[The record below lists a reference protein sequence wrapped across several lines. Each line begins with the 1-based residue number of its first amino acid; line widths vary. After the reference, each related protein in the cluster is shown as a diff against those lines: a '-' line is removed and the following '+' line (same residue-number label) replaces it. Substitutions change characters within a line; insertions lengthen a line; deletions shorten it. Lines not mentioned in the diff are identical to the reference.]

1 MKRQKKL
8 VALMLMVCLSCSL
21 FSGCGEGN
29 QDGNKDREKLTFD
42 PADGPLVPYEEP
54 LVVTQVRYQDSGL
67 TFVGNESLED
77 NFMTDFYKE
86 KLNIEWKSNWVSD
99 PGSYYTKLNMDIAG
113 NDLPD
118 VMMVNASQLQ
128 TLIEND
134 QIEDLTDYYDYY
146 ASDLL
151 RASVEYNDG
160 YLLEYPTVDDCLYA
174 IPLPLA
180 YGANCPYMWI
190 RTDWMEQLGLSAPTT
205 FDEFC
210 DYIKAL
216 KSSGLVSG
224 GSSGFS
230 FLGVGSISFDAIAQ
244 MFGAYYDYYLDD
256 NGELVYSSVTDGMK
270 EALEA
275 VQGMVKEGIID
286 SDWATKGS
294 TEEERIASG
303 SVGILFGQYWYPYL
317 LRGSVMN
324 NPNADWKAFPVPA
337 RDKNSTAQPKE
348 GSYLQGY
355 VVVRKGYEHP
365 EALIKTLN
373 LSAEVWSSGG
383 EYNSWIAEKTTTDYN
398 SVNLIG
404 DYILPYAYTD
414 PSTLYTISEQ
424 IIATLGSDNPDEEI
438 KKYPFSQVTY
448 SYLRDPSAPN
458 YLTGNGWHLY
468 KVYTETGPVLNEYTG
483 NLVANKFN
491 GMLSEEAAF
500 NKTALDTSMVETFT
514 NIIMGESIDTF
525 DSFTDNWFANGGSK
539 IMKEANEWYSAKK

>member
-1 MKRQKKL
+1 MAFIL
-8 VALMLMVCLSCSL
+8 VLCVSCC
-21 FSGCGEGN
+21 FFAGCGENG
-29 QDGNKDREKLTFD
+29 DSEEKEKLSFD
-42 PADGPLVPYEEP
+42 PQDGPLVPYAEP
-54 LVVTQVRYQDSGL
+54 LVVTQVRYQDPGL
-67 TFVGNESLED
+67 TFVGAESLED

-86 KLNIEWKSNWVSD
+86 KLNIEWKSTWVSD

-118 VMMVNASQLQ
+118 VMMVNGAQLQ

-134 QIEDLTDYYDYY
+134 QIEDLTDYYNYY

-151 RASVEYNDG
+151 KASVAYNDG
-160 YLLEYPTVDDCLYA
+160 YLLEYPTVDGRLYA
-174 IPLPLA
+174 IPLTLA

-205 FDEFC
+205 YEEFC
-210 DYIKAL
+210 NYIRAL
-216 KSSGLVSG
+216 KKSGLVSG

-230 FLGVGSISFDAIAQ
+230 FLGAGTVSFDAIAQ

-256 NGELVYSSVTDGMK
+256 NGELVYSSVTDEMK
-270 EALEA
+270 EALK
-275 VQGMVKEGIID
+275 VIQDMVKEGLID

-294 TEEERIASG
+294 TEEERIAS
-303 SVGILFGQYWYPYL
+303 SSIGILFGPYWYPYL

-324 NPNADWKAFPVPA
+324 NPKADWKAFPVPA
-337 RDKNSTAQPKE
+337 RDKNSVPQPKE

-414 PSTLYTISEQ
+414 PSTLYTISQQ

-448 SYLRDPSAPN
+448 SYLRDPSAPD

-468 KVYTETGPVLNEYTG
+468 KVYTETGPVLNTYTG
-483 NLVANKFN
+483 NLVSNKFN
-491 GMLSEEAAF
+491 GMLSEDAAF
-500 NKTALDTSMVETFT
+500 NKTALDTLMVETFT

-525 DSFTDNWFANGGSK
+525 DAFVENWNDNGGSK
-539 IMKEANEWYSAKK
+539 IMKEVNEWYSSKK